1 MEEELSNFSSCRVLL
16 MMLEITQIKLM
27 STANSGQA
35 GRERLNFK
43 MPIVDPGIHEDD
55 SGCSQ
60 WGLWPCLSF
69 PPVHAAGRGQGRLT
83 SPRCRLVT
91 ECTVPERHLS
101 HPGNVLQQQRQMW
114 ILCTAPD
121 ITPVSRLMKTPKHE
135 GQRKAAHRSSLVA

>member
-1 MEEELSNFSSCRVLL
+1 

-55 SGCSQ
+55 SGCSR

-69 PPVHAAGRGQGRLT
+69 PPVHAGRD
-83 SPRCRLVT
+83 V
-91 ECTVPERHLS
+91 
-101 HPGNVLQQQRQMW
+101 
-114 ILCTAPD
+114 
-121 ITPVSRLMKTPKHE
+121 
-135 GQRKAAHRSSLVA
+135 